1 MRGVLLVLLERT
13 GTSCFMRCSLV
24 KVKWPRVWENYV
36 ASLFR
41 KYSQPSRVMESQKK
55 KICVL
60 VFNLLS
66 ALEV

>member
-1 MRGVLLVLLERT
+1 MRGVLVLLERT

-41 KYSQPSRVMESQKK
+41 KYSQPSRVIESQK